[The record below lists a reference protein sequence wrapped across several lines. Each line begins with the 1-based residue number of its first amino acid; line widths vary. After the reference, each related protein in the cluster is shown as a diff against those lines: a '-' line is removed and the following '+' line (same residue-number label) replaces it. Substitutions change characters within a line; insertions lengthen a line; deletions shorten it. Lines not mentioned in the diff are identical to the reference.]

1 MEVAL
6 ITGKQQL
13 IASHKQAAYKVPT
26 FYFPNFSLSN
36 SIPNRYLYTTII
48 RLMKK
53 LLPIIIIIAVV
64 SVVANIANSQ
74 TAGSGQPSI
83 TADTIRA
90 KSLHDSATA
99 RYNTGNYRRALSFEK
114 EAALLWGN
122 AVGKNNV
129 TYGIFADTIYRIYSL
144 SNNIDSA
151 IAYSRQ
157 AAESYANSVGKMNTR
172 YASALGNLAWY
183 YSQAKNYDKSLEI
196 NNEVLKIYEQ
206 LNEKQGNNINLL
218 NYSITLANQANNYY
232 YMNEPDSAI
241 KLLTKAAQIRGDS
254 LGKKDR
260 GYANYLYMIIGLNQW
275 LENWKEVANLGPE
288 AIDAWKKN
296 YGDSTANY
304 IYLLDQ
310 TAFACN
316 QTGQHKEA
324 VRLGNMALSANK
336 NTDGDN
342 HYNDAYLLDRLAMY
356 LYIYGDFTA
365 AKNTVIQALETE
377 KQANGETNSYAVYLC
392 DLAEYTYRL
401 GDINNAIKTSLQGLE
416 LMKKLYGDST
426 SQYAR
431 YNNNLANYYKG
442 KGEHGEALKI
452 YLQSLKILEK
462 HLGRNHPDYALV
474 LSNVATE
481 YSYLGA
487 CAEAIALNEKVLD
500 IYESSLGE
508 EHPEYSR
515 VLGNIADE
523 YTTYGD
529 YEKALELSKKT
540 LEIKEKTIGKEH
552 PDYAFALI
560 NLGRVYSF
568 LSKDEKAL
576 KIDKEALRITES
588 TLGKHHYEYA
598 KRLENIGWDNYLLKN
613 YKEAIKFA
621 TQGLVLKKE
630 IFGDDN
636 YSEQLE
642 PLRLLF
648 YCYLYENNN
657 TNTQRTA
664 IERSNKLS
672 NIVLTTFRDLTNN
685 GRTTFWNKH
694 KEWFESNLPFITV
707 FLQTDSLVSA
717 MYDGALLSKG
727 ILLNSDIEMSRLLL
741 ESGDTAIVALYDEM
755 LANRAIAGKQ
765 RENLAMR
772 TDMDDS
778 LRMSARRLAD
788 SLERAANRQ
797 ERELVERSK
806 AFGDYT
812 KNLAVGW
819 RDVQSRLSD
828 DDIAIEFLEIPLS
841 GDSAIYAAMTLRRGY
856 DCPRFTRLFEKHQLT
871 GLDRSLLFSS
881 PALYDLVWKPLE
893 EELSGMKNVYFSP
906 AGELHRTAIEYAPVS
921 EDTIFS
927 DRYNAFRLSSTRQLA
942 VTGDNG
948 NDVDGEG
955 AVLYGGLRYNARPSV
970 IAADSRKYAAS
981 DDGTRSA
988 PVMPE
993 LAADSLIARGTRIA
1007 ELPATK
1013 VEVDSIGTMMR
1024 GRSVD
1029 VSLFTDTT
1037 GTEASF
1043 KALSGQR
1050 RGIIHIAT
1058 HGFFGKNDPA
1068 DKALATPDAGRTTR
1082 HMEDKAMTRSG
1093 LLFAGAANAWQ
1104 MPDTVDNGIL
1114 TAQEVSALDLRGLD
1128 LCVLSA
1134 CETGL
1139 GEITG
1144 EGVFGLQRGF
1154 KKAGAGTLMVS
1165 LRPVYDKAT
1174 GLLMTEFYRNLLAG
1188 KSKTASLKAA
1198 QQYLRSYEEPA
1209 TEDAAQTQGG
1219 AGRAGKFA
1227 KARQQSAAATTNA
1240 PTATVKPYADP
1251 VYWAYFILV
1260 DAL

>member
-741 ESGDTAIVALYDEM
+741 ESGDTAIVALYDGM
-755 LANRAIAGKQ
+755 LANRAFAGKQ

-1068 DKALATPDAGRTTR
+1068 DNALATPDAGRTTR
-1082 HMEDKAMTRSG
+1082 HTEDKAMTRSG

>member
-1 MEVAL
+1 M
-6 ITGKQQL
+6 
-13 IASHKQAAYKVPT
+13 
-26 FYFPNFSLSN
+26 N
-36 SIPNRYLYTTII
+36 
-48 RLMKK
+48 K
-53 LLPIIIIIAVV
+53 LLPIIIIVAVV

-74 TAGSGQPSI
+74 TAGNGQQSI

-99 RYNTGNYRRALSFEK
+99 HYNAGDYRRALSLEK
-114 EAALLWGN
+114 EAASLWKN
-122 AVGKNNV
+122 AVGKNNE
-129 TYGIFADTIYRIYSL
+129 TYGIFADDISRIHSL
-144 SNNIDSA
+144 LNNIDSA
-151 IAYSRQ
+151 IIYSRQ
-157 AAESYANSVGKMNTR
+157 AAESYANSVGKMSSG
-172 YASALGNLAWY
+172 YASALGNLAWF
-183 YSQAKNYDKSLEI
+183 YSQAKNYEKSLVT
-196 NNEVLKIYEQ
+196 NNEALKIYEQ

-218 NYSITLANQANNYY
+218 NYSVALGNQANNYY
-232 YMNEPDSAI
+232 YTNEPDSVI

-254 LGKKDR
+254 LGKKDKS
-260 GYANYLYMIIGLNQW
+260 YANYLYMIIGLNAW
-275 LENWKEVANLGPE
+275 LKNWKEVAKLGPE

-316 QTGQHKEA
+316 QTGNHKEA

-336 NTDGDN
+336 NTDSDN

-377 KQANGETNSYAVYLC
+377 KQANGETNAYAVCLC
-392 DLAEYTYRL
+392 DLAEYTYQL
-401 GDINNAIKTSLQGLE
+401 GDIDNAIKTSRQGLE
-416 LMKKLYGDST
+416 LMKKLSGDST

-431 YNNNLANYYKG
+431 YNNNLANYYKE
-442 KGEHGEALKI
+442 KGEHGKALKI

-462 HLGRNHPDYALV
+462 HLGINHPDYARV
-474 LSNVATE
+474 VSNVANE
-481 YSYLGA
+481 YRDLGA
-487 CAEAIALNEKVLD
+487 YAEAIALNEKVLD
-500 IYESSLGE
+500 IYKSTIGE
-508 EHPEYSR
+508 EHPEYAR
-515 VLGNIADE
+515 VLGNLAYD

-540 LEIKEKTIGKEH
+540 LDIEEKTIGKDH
-552 PDYAFALI
+552 PEYANTLSGI
-560 NLGRVYSF
+560 GVVYSY
-568 LSKDEKAL
+568 LNEYEKAL
-576 KIDKEALRITES
+576 TADKEAIRITES
-588 TLGKHHYEYA
+588 TLGKHHYDYA
-598 KRLENIGWDNYLLKN
+598 KRLEDIGWDNYSLKN
-613 YKEAIKFA
+613 YKEAINFA
-621 TQGLVLKKE
+621 TQSLVLKKE
-630 IFGDDN
+630 IFGNDN
-636 YSEQLE
+636 YSEQLK
-642 PLRLLF
+642 PLILLF
-648 YCYLYENNN
+648 YCYLYENDN

-664 IERSNKLS
+664 IECSNKLS

-694 KEWFESNLPFITV
+694 KEWFEYTLPIITAS
-707 FLQTDSLVSA
+707 FQTDSLVSA

-741 ESGDTAIVALYDEM
+741 ESGDTAAIALYDKM

-778 LRMSARRLAD
+778 LRVSATRLAD

-812 KNLAVGW
+812 KNLAVSW
-819 RDVQSRLSD
+819 RDVQGRLRD

-841 GDSAIYAAMTLRRGY
+841 GDSAVYAAMTLRRGY
-856 DCPRFTRLFEKHQLT
+856 NCPRFTRLFEKHQLT
-871 GLDRSLLFSS
+871 GIDRSLLFSS
-881 PALYDLVWKPLE
+881 PALYDLVWKPVE
-893 EELSGMKNVYFSP
+893 KELSGVKRVYFSP
-906 AGELHRTAIEYAPVS
+906 AGELHRTAIEYVPVS
-921 EDTIFS
+921 EDTIFG

-948 NDVDGEG
+948 NDVDGAG

-970 IAADSRKYAAS
+970 IAADSRKYATS
-981 DDGTRSA
+981 SDGTRSA
-988 PVMPE
+988 PVIPE
-993 LAADSLIARGTRIA
+993 LSADSLIARGTRIA

-1013 VEVDSIGTMMR
+1013 IEVNSIGTIMR
-1024 GRSVD
+1024 GRCVD
-1029 VSLFTDTT
+1029 VNLFTDTI

-1043 KALSGQR
+1043 KALSGKR
-1050 RGIIHIAT
+1050 HSIIHIAT
-1058 HGFFGKNDPA
+1058 HGFFGKNDPVGNT
-1068 DKALATPDAGRTTR
+1068 LATHDDSRSSR
-1082 HMEDKAMTRSG
+1082 HVEDKAMTRSG

-1104 MPDTVDNGIL
+1104 IPDTIDNGIL

-1154 KKAGAGTLMVS
+1154 KKAGARTLMVS

-1174 GLLMTEFYRNLLAG
+1174 ALLMTEFYRNLLSG
-1188 KSKTASLKAA
+1188 KSKTKSLKLA
-1198 QQYLRSYEEPA
+1198 QQYVRNYEVEA
-1209 TEDAAQTQGG
+1209 TIGKTNAAD
-1219 AGRAGKFA
+1219 RISKS
-1227 KARQQSAAATTNA
+1227 RQQAIGRKK
-1240 PTATVKPYADP
+1240 VKPFANP
-1251 VYWAYFILV
+1251 AYWAYFILI

>member
-1 MEVAL
+1 MFVKFVKF
-6 ITGKQQL
+6 I
-13 IASHKQAAYKVPT
+13 
-26 FYFPNFSLSN
+26 NFTNFLLYN

-48 RLMKK
+48 RLMNK
-53 LLPIIIIIAVV
+53 LLPIIIIVAVV

-74 TAGSGQPSI
+74 TAGNGQQSI

-99 RYNTGNYRRALSFEK
+99 HYNAGDYRRALSLEK
-114 EAALLWGN
+114 EAASLWKN
-122 AVGKNNV
+122 AVGKNNE
-129 TYGIFADTIYRIYSL
+129 TYGIFADDISRIHSL
-144 SNNIDSA
+144 LNNIDSA
-151 IAYSRQ
+151 IIYSRQ
-157 AAESYANSVGKMNTR
+157 AAESYANSVGKMSSG
-172 YASALGNLAWY
+172 YASALGNLAWF
-183 YSQAKNYDKSLEI
+183 YSQAKNYEKSLVT
-196 NNEVLKIYEQ
+196 NNEALKIYEQ

-218 NYSITLANQANNYY
+218 NYSVALGNQANNYY
-232 YMNEPDSAI
+232 YTNEPDSVI

-254 LGKKDR
+254 LGKKDKS
-260 GYANYLYMIIGLNQW
+260 YANYLYMIIGLNAW
-275 LENWKEVANLGPE
+275 LKNWKEVAKLGPE

-304 IYLLDQ
+304 IYLIDQ

-316 QTGQHKEA
+316 QTGNHKEA

-336 NTDGDN
+336 NTDSDN

-377 KQANGETNSYAVYLC
+377 KQANGETNAYAVCLC
-392 DLAEYTYRL
+392 DLAEYTYQL
-401 GDINNAIKTSLQGLE
+401 GDIDNAIKTSRQGLE
-416 LMKKLYGDST
+416 LMKKLSGDST

-431 YNNNLANYYKG
+431 YNNNLANYYKE
-442 KGEHGEALKI
+442 KGEHGKALKI

-462 HLGRNHPDYALV
+462 HLGINHPDYARV
-474 LSNVATE
+474 VSNVANE
-481 YSYLGA
+481 YRDLGA
-487 CAEAIALNEKVLD
+487 YAEAIALNEKVLD
-500 IYESSLGE
+500 IYKSTIGE
-508 EHPEYSR
+508 EHPEYAR
-515 VLGNIADE
+515 VLGNLAYD

-540 LEIKEKTIGKEH
+540 LDIEEKTIGKDH
-552 PDYAFALI
+552 PEYANTLSGI
-560 NLGRVYSF
+560 GVVYSY
-568 LSKDEKAL
+568 LNEHEKAL
-576 KIDKEALRITES
+576 TADKEAIRITES
-588 TLGKHHYEYA
+588 TLGKHHYDYA
-598 KRLENIGWDNYLLKN
+598 KRLEDIGWDNYSLKN
-613 YKEAIKFA
+613 YKEAINFA
-621 TQGLVLKKE
+621 TQSLVLKKE
-630 IFGDDN
+630 IFGNDN
-636 YSEQLE
+636 YSEQLK
-642 PLRLLF
+642 PLILLF
-648 YCYLYENNN
+648 YCYLYENDN

-664 IERSNKLS
+664 IECSNKLS

-694 KEWFESNLPFITV
+694 KEWFEYTLPIITAS
-707 FLQTDSLVSA
+707 FQTDSLVSA

-741 ESGDTAIVALYDEM
+741 ESGDTAAIALYDKM

-778 LRMSARRLAD
+778 LRVSATRLAD

-812 KNLAVGW
+812 KNLAVSW
-819 RDVQSRLSD
+819 RDVQGRLRD

-841 GDSAIYAAMTLRRGY
+841 GDSAVYAAMTLRRGY
-856 DCPRFTRLFEKHQLT
+856 NCPRFTRLFEKHQLT
-871 GLDRSLLFSS
+871 GIDRSLLFSS
-881 PALYDLVWKPLE
+881 PALYDLVWKPVE
-893 EELSGMKNVYFSP
+893 KELSGVKRVYFSP
-906 AGELHRTAIEYAPVS
+906 AGELHRTAIEYVPVS
-921 EDTIFS
+921 EDTIFG

-948 NDVDGEG
+948 NDVDGAG

-970 IAADSRKYAAS
+970 IAADSRKYATS
-981 DDGTRSA
+981 SDGTRSA
-988 PVMPE
+988 PVIPE
-993 LAADSLIARGTRIA
+993 LSADSLIARGTRIA

-1013 VEVDSIGTMMR
+1013 IEVNSIGTIMR
-1024 GRSVD
+1024 GRCVD
-1029 VSLFTDTT
+1029 VNLFTDTI

-1043 KALSGQR
+1043 KALSGKR
-1050 RGIIHIAT
+1050 HSIIHIAT
-1058 HGFFGKNDPA
+1058 HGFFGKNDPVGNT
-1068 DKALATPDAGRTTR
+1068 LATHDDSRSSR
-1082 HMEDKAMTRSG
+1082 HVEDKAMTRSG

-1104 MPDTVDNGIL
+1104 IPDTIDNGIL

-1154 KKAGAGTLMVS
+1154 KKAGARTLMVS

-1174 GLLMTEFYRNLLAG
+1174 ALLMTEFYRNLLSG
-1188 KSKTASLKAA
+1188 KSKTKSLKLA
-1198 QQYLRSYEEPA
+1198 QQYVRNYEVEA
-1209 TEDAAQTQGG
+1209 TIGKTNAAD
-1219 AGRAGKFA
+1219 RISKS
-1227 KARQQSAAATTNA
+1227 RQQAIGRKK
-1240 PTATVKPYADP
+1240 VKPFANP
-1251 VYWAYFILV
+1251 AYWAYFILI